1 MSSRQFKG
9 QFRSPV
15 GSLMEQFVQQKQACG
30 YRYGEQAHLLAR
42 FDRFLCDEALSQ
54 CELPRSISRK
64 WLAKQRHGVHSLRH
78 TLATQLL
85 REQTPFHVIS
95 EILGHATTA
104 STLIYAKTDVEALRT
119 AALNTEEVRHVE

>member
-64 WLAKQRHGVHSLRH
+64 WLAKQPHESIATHHHRICAVRQFATYMCRLGYPADVPDRSL
-78 TLATQLL
+78 TGKV
-85 REQTPFHVIS
+85 P
-95 EILGHATTA
+95 
-104 STLIYAKTDVEALRT
+104 
-119 AALNTEEVRHVE
+119 